1 MNEAP
6 NHALISPLRLSGKRF
21 LKDFFAMVLMD
32 DLPTSILS
40 NSATKGLPLLWL
52 RRFQICLPTKK
63 NLADVEVLP
72 AECEIIMVAR

>member
-40 NSATKGLPLLWL
+40 NSATKGLPL
-52 RRFQICLPTKK
+52 FMVASLP
-63 NLADVEVLP
+63 NLP
-72 AECEIIMVAR
+72 ANEEKFGGR